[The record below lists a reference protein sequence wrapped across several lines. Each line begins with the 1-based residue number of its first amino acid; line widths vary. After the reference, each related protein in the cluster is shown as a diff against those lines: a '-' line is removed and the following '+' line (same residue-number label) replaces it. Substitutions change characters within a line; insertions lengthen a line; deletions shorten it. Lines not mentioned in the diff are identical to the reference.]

1 VPMIKVRSVEPLR
14 GHRLHVAFTDGS
26 SGVADLS
33 QHVRRSPYTALAEER
48 VFRGVRVVRGAVQ
61 WTEGKVGI
69 ATLALHALV
78 HAIAPAKSLVP
89 ARGAEPAV
97 RLRELRREVGKTQEQ
112 VAAAAGL
119 SQSAL
124 SHFEGA
130 GDHRVSALRR
140 YVAALGGELE
150 VVAVIGKRRFVLDGV

>member
-1 VPMIKVRSVEPLR
+1 MIKVRSVEALR

-33 QHVRRSPYTALAEER
+33 GHVRRSPFTALAEER
-48 VFRGVRVVRGAVQ
+48 VFRAVRVVRGAVQ
-61 WTEGKVGI
+61 WPEGKVGI

-78 HAIAPAKSLVP
+78 HEIAAPTSLVP
-89 ARGAEPAV
+89 VRRTEPAIG
-97 RLRELRREVGKTQEQ
+97 LRELRREMGKTQEQ
-112 VAAAAGL
+112 VAAEAGL

-124 SHFEGA
+124 SHFEGP

-150 VVAVIGKRRFVLDGV
+150 VVAVIDGRRFPLQGV